1 MFVYILR
8 HAIAIPSGTVRLKN
22 DDRPLT
28 KEGKKKM
35 TKAAKGIA
43 SLIGNVD
50 LILTSPLIRA
60 RDTAKITADVLGVE
74 NKIETCEY
82 LAPGSPTKNL
92 LLSLGKY
99 KNFKSILLV
108 GHEPELGFIAS
119 ALLGSDE
126 SQLGLVPDK
135 QDAFEIFVFAQRKQ
149 KVFRRTAGSKILAR
163 FYLVLHAKNV
173 RGDLCRIARAN
184 ERAGEN
190 KINVA
195 DKRCDP
201 FRRFGHFLFSLFG
214 QGSVVV
220 F

>member
-119 ALLGSDE
+119 ALLGSP
-126 SQLGLVPDK
+126 S
-135 QDAFEIFVFAQRKQ
+135 
-149 KVFRRTAGSKILAR
+149 
-163 FYLVLHAKNV
+163 
-173 RGDLCRIARAN
+173 
-184 ERAGEN
+184 
-190 KINVA
+190 
-195 DKRCDP
+195 
-201 FRRFGHFLFSLFG
+201 
-214 QGSVVV
+214 SVVRFKKGALCCIEV
-220 F
+220 ASLPPNRPGRLIWHLPPKVLRSLA